1 MVSDETVQVAHFS
14 RVLEPRYDV
23 VVCGA
28 GSSGS
33 VIARRLAENPDVKV
47 LLLEAGGTDEVP
59 AVTEAGQMAVEPWR
73 RT

>member
-1 MVSDETVQVAHFS
+1 MNA
-14 RVLEPRYDV
+14 VLEPRYDV

-47 LLLEAGGTDEVP
+47 LLLEAGGTDDVP
-59 AVTEAGQMAVEPWR
+59 A
-73 RT
+73 